1 MKRIVLC
8 GSRKLKEQIIELGIN
23 IEKQGFE
30 VVIPKEFFTP
40 MGKKEHSMLHFS
52 EIQNPKTD
60 YVLIVNDEKNG
71 IPNYIGANSFAEL
84 AFGFYFGKK
93 VFLKNDIYKPYEDEI
108 TGWEVI
114 PLKGDI
120 NKMLN
125 YKEERKQ

>member
-93 VFLKNDIYKPYEDEI
+93 VFLKNDI
-108 TGWEVI
+108 
-114 PLKGDI
+114 
-120 NKMLN
+120 NHMKMKLQVG
-125 YKEERKQ
+125 E

>member
-8 GSRKLKEQIIELGIN
+8 GSRKIKDQIIELGKY
-23 IEKQGFE
+23 IEKQDFE
-30 VVIPKEFFTP
+30 IVVPKEFYTQVE
-40 MGKKEHSMLHFS
+40 KRKASMLHFS
-52 EIQNPKTD
+52 EIQNPRTD
-60 YVLIVNDEKNG
+60 YVLIVNDEKDG

-108 TGWEVI
+108 KAWGVI
-114 PLKGDI
+114 PLKGNI

-125 YKEERKQ
+125 YKEEKE